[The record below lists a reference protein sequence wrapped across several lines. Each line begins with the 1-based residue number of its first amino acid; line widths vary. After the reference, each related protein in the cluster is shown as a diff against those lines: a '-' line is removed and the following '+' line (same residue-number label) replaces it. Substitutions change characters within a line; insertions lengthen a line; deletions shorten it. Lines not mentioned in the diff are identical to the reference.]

1 MFHGIFNTYVEE
13 LFFIATKMIAVKN
26 LTPGLIL
33 SDAVITPNGKTLLNP
48 GGILTQ
54 RTISLLGLWDVNYV
68 YINTED
74 DHGPLETEIQPP
86 QSSSFDISAE
96 CRQFL
101 QEYDSVLTSAANS
114 FEFVRN
120 QNKVP
125 VLALKSTSFAVYSS
139 ILTTGPALMDY
150 LLISDYKLANEVSRH
165 TVMVAYICGL
175 IGKQLHYNDIELK
188 ALTLAGLLH
197 DIGKMVVSN
206 ENLPFTEKSHVLNGA
221 QLIKDLKGIS
231 DEVTLSVLQHHE
243 YLDGTGFPM
252 GISSNKIHPYAKIIA
267 IANVF
272 HNQSYHEDY
281 CNPFIALNVLTKDMF
296 GKLDPSIC
304 QMFTKQVRDSLV
316 NSNIILSDGQEAKII
331 FFPQNSNDPIVRTLD
346 HKLIDLSTDKTH
358 SITRMCTPDYPL

>member
-1 MFHGIFNTYVEE
+1 
-13 LFFIATKMIAVKN
+13 LFFIATKMIAVKD
-26 LTPGLIL
+26 LTPGLVL
-33 SDAVITPNGKTLLNP
+33 SDAVITPSGKTLLNP

-54 RTISLLGLWDVNYV
+54 RAISLLGMWDVNYV
-68 YINTED
+68 YINAED
-74 DHGPLETEIQPP
+74 DHEPLQTEIKS

-96 CRQFL
+96 CLQFF
-101 QEYDSVLTSAANS
+101 QEYDSALTSATNS
-114 FEFVRN
+114 FEFVKN

-175 IGKQLHYNDIELK
+175 IGKQLNYDEVQLK

-197 DIGKMVVSN
+197 DIGKMVISN
-206 ENLPFTEKSHVLNGA
+206 ENIPFTEKAHVINGA
-221 QLIKDLKGIS
+221 QLIKDVKGIS

-252 GISSNKIHPYAKIIA
+252 GISSGKIHPYAKIIA

-272 HNQSYHEDY
+272 HNHSYHEDY
-281 CNPFIALNVLTKDMF
+281 CNPFTALNVLTKDMF

-304 QMFTKQVRDSLV
+304 QVFTKQVRDSLL
-316 NSNIILSDGQEAKII
+316 NSNIILSDGQEATII
-331 FFPQNSNDPIVRTLD
+331 FFPPNSNDPIVRTLD
-346 HKLIDLSTDKTH
+346 QQLIDLSTDKTRT
-358 SITRMCTPDYPL
+358 IDRMSTPDYPL

>member
-1 MFHGIFNTYVEE
+1 
-13 LFFIATKMIAVKN
+13 LFSIATKMIAVKD
-26 LTPGLIL
+26 LTPGLVL

-54 RTISLLGLWDVNYV
+54 RAISLLGMWDVNYV
-68 YINTED
+68 YINAED
-74 DHGPLETEIQPP
+74 DHEPLEIKVQP
-86 QSSSFDISAE
+86 QSSFDISAE
-96 CRQFL
+96 CLQFF
-101 QEYDSVLTSAANS
+101 QEYDSVLTSTTNS
-114 FEFVRN
+114 FDFVRN

-150 LLISDYKLANEVSRH
+150 LLISDYKLAKEVSRH

-175 IGKQLHYNDIELK
+175 IGKQLNYNEMELK

-197 DIGKMVVSN
+197 DIGKMVISN
-206 ENLPFTEKSHVLNGA
+206 ESIPFTEKAHVIHGA

-243 YLDGTGFPM
+243 YLDGSGFPM
-252 GISSNKIHPYAKIIA
+252 GISAGKIHPYAKIIA

-272 HNQSYHEDY
+272 HNHSYHEDY

-316 NSNIILSDGQEAKII
+316 NSKVILNDGQEATII
-331 FFPQNSNDPIVRTLD
+331 FFPPNSNDPIVRTLD
-346 HKLIDLSTDKTH
+346 QQLIDLSTDKTRT
-358 SITRMCTPDYPL
+358 INRMSTPDYPL

>member
-1 MFHGIFNTYVEE
+1 
-13 LFFIATKMIAVKN
+13 LFSIATKMVAVKD
-26 LTPGLIL
+26 LTPGLII

-54 RTISLLGLWDVNYV
+54 RAISLLSMWDVNYV
-68 YINTED
+68 YINAED
-74 DHGPLETEIQPP
+74 GHEPP
-86 QSSSFDISAE
+86 EVEVQLRSSSFDISAE

-101 QEYDSVLTSAANS
+101 QEYDSVITSTTNS
-114 FEFVRN
+114 FEFVKN

-150 LLISDYKLANEVSRH
+150 LLISDYKLAKEVSKH

-175 IGKQLHYNDIELK
+175 IGKQLNYTETELK

-197 DIGKMVVSN
+197 DIGKMVTRN
-206 ENLPFTEKSHVLNGA
+206 ESIPFTEKAHVINGA

-252 GISSNKIHPYAKIIA
+252 GISGGKIHPYAKIIA

-272 HNQSYHEDY
+272 HNHSYHEDY

-296 GKLDPSIC
+296 GKLDPFIC
-304 QMFTKQVRDSLV
+304 QLFTKQVRDSLV
-316 NSNIILSDGQEAKII
+316 NSNIILSDGQEATII
-331 FFPQNSNDPIVRTLD
+331 FFPPNSNDPIVRTLD
-346 HKLIDLSTDKTH
+346 QQLIDLSTDKTLT
-358 SITRMCTPDYPL
+358 IDRMSTPEYPL